1 MLTVEQY
8 DTRERAAMTA
18 LPNRVVEMVNPVVF
32 AAEGYPTRLRSDSE
46 LWKYLDVMHETRFE
60 RDFATL
66 FGGGLTESEFG
77 WLQSVAR
84 IAHGMSQKHFGRNLT
99 ARGSLLRAVNVFRHI
114 NNIVGGSP
122 ARVFE
127 LGPGSGYLGC
137 LFVLNNW
144 SYAASDITQAFYLA
158 QNFLWDHASGGRLR
172 DLAEDP
178 AWDGTLAPGQPVH
191 IPWWEFFT
199 LPERGLP
206 SVDVVT
212 CNHALAEMHPH
223 SMAFAL
229 RVAHRMLSGQGL
241 KAFIFEGWGF
251 EKFVPRSMITERF
264 YRFGYRLVHNDNE
277 ITVFAPHETAGATPS
292 ARSLRLAHAWKYR
305 GRGNSAEVA
314 ARDSKWSALGAFSD
328 LKSTVGS
335 LEFLSGM
342 KRFYQSFWF
351 WPPRVASRRNPI
363 SAAILQGRKRRQGER
378 RVGLEAVDR
387 FYAELLNTADL
398 LTADERFL
406 RFIDTSV

>member
-8 DTRERAAMTA
+8 DAREKAAMTA

-66 FGGGLTESEFG
+66 FGGGLTEAEFG

-84 IAHGMSQKHFGRNLT
+84 LAHGFSQKCFGRSLT
-99 ARGSLLRAVNVFRHI
+99 ARGSLLRALNVYRHI
-114 NNIVGGSP
+114 NNIFGGAP
-122 ARVFE
+122 VRVFE

-144 SYAASDITQAFYLA
+144 SYAASDITQAFYLT
-158 QNFLWDHASGGRLR
+158 QNRLWDYASEGRLR
-172 DLAEDP
+172 DLAVDP

-191 IPWWEFFT
+191 VPWWEFFN
-199 LPERGLP
+199 LRERGVP

-229 RVAHRMLSGQGL
+229 RIAHEMLRGDGM
-241 KAFIFEGWGF
+241 KIFIFEGWGF

-264 YRFGYRLVHNDNE
+264 YRFGYRLVHNDSQ
-277 ITVFAPHETAGATPS
+277 ITVFAPNQAVGATPS
-292 ARSLRLAHAWKYR
+292 ALWLRLASAWKFR
-305 GRGNSAEVA
+305 RQGNHTGTAPATSE
-314 ARDSKWSALGAFSD
+314 WSPLGTLSD
-328 LKSTVGS
+328 IKSTVGS

-351 WPPRVASRRNPI
+351 WPSRVSSQRNPI
-363 SAAILQGRKRRQGER
+363 SAAILQGRKRRKGER
-378 RVGLEAVDR
+378 RVGLDQVNQ
-387 FYAELLNTADL
+387 FYTELLKTSDL

-406 RFIDTSV
+406 GFIDRAV

>member
-8 DTRERAAMTA
+8 ESHEKAAMTG

-32 AAEGYPTRLRSDSE
+32 AAEGYPTRVRSDSE

-60 RDFATL
+60 GDFAAL
-66 FGGGLTESEFG
+66 FGGGLTEAEFG

-84 IAHGMSQKHFGRNLT
+84 LAHAFSQKHFGRSLS
-99 ARGSLLRAVNVFRHI
+99 ARGSLLRAMNVYRHI
-114 NNIVGGSP
+114 NDIFGGSA

-158 QNFLWDHASGGRLR
+158 QNRLWDHASGGGLR
-172 DLAEDP
+172 DLADGL
-178 AWDGTLAPGQPVH
+178 AWDGSLAPGRPVH

-199 LPERGLP
+199 LPERGVP

-212 CNHALAEMHPH
+212 CNHALAEMHPR

-229 RVAHRMLSGQGL
+229 RVAREMLRGDGM

-264 YRFGYRLVHNDNE
+264 YRSGFRLVHNDSQ
-277 ITVFAPHETAGATPS
+277 ITVFVPHQTAGATPS
-292 ARSLRLAHAWKYR
+292 AHVLRLAHAWKCR
-305 GRGNSAEVA
+305 GKRNSARVA
-314 ARDSKWSALGAFSD
+314 PVGSKWSPLGTLSD

-351 WPPRVASRRNPI
+351 WPPRVSSKRNPI
-363 SAAILQGRKRRQGER
+363 SAAILKRRKRRSGER
-378 RVGLEAVDR
+378 LVGLEVVDR
-387 FYAELLNTADL
+387 FYAELLKTPDL

-406 RFIDTSV
+406 GFIDTSV